1 MNTAVRNAWL
11 RGISGASE
19 AHQAFRIR
27 DAHKDGLRPID
38 VFGAIEELEIPLVFE
53 PLDHLLGA
61 CVRVESTTVG
71 ILVTTE
77 RSLHMQRFTAA
88 HELGHFVLDHEG
100 SLDREVRMPG
110 HTTNRPIV
118 EIEADAFAAEFLM
131 PTWLVKA
138 TTERR
143 GWWSD
148 ELLSD
153 PDVVYQLSLR
163 LSVSYE
169 AACWGLV
176 SSEFIPHGIGAKLA
190 DKEPKEMKAR
200 ALRGIQMSDSWA
212 DVWLLDEG
220 DNGAHLDA
228 GPNDLFIVELNED
241 AASGY
246 RWDPA
251 QADRGGFKVLSDV
264 SQHNEKRVGAAS
276 TRRLIFGAPPKGL
289 HELQLQH
296 RRSFSKRADVQAF
309 SVSISTR
316 GAAKVDDLAPYAYAP
331 AIH

>member
-1 MNTAVRNAWL
+1 MNAAVRNAWL

-27 DAHKDGLRPID
+27 EAHQDGLRPID
-38 VFGAIEELEIPLVFE
+38 VFGAIHELEIPLVFE

-71 ILVTTE
+71 ILITTE

-110 HTTNRPIV
+110 NTTNRPLV
-118 EIEADAFAAEFLM
+118 EVEADTFAAEFLM
-131 PTWLVKA
+131 PKWLVKA
-138 TTERR
+138 IAERR

-153 PDVVYQLSLR
+153 PDVIYQLSLR

-176 SSEFIPHGIGAKLA
+176 SSEFVSHSTGTKLA
-190 DKEPKEMKAR
+190 SKKPKEMKAR

-228 GPNDLFIVELNED
+228 GPNDLFIVELDED

-246 RWDPA
+246 RWDPVH
-251 QADRGGFKVLSDV
+251 ADRSGFKVLSDK
-264 SQHNEKRVGAAS
+264 SQHDEKRVGSVS

-296 RRSFSKRADVQAF
+296 RRSFSKRAEVQAF

-316 GAAKVDDLAPYAYAP
+316 GAAKVDDPMPRAFVP

>member
-1 MNTAVRNAWL
+1 VNTAVRNAWL
-11 RGISGASE
+11 RGVSGASE

-27 DAHKDGLRPID
+27 EAHKHGLRPID
-38 VFGAIEELEIPLVFE
+38 VFGAIEELEIPLAFE
-53 PLDHLLGA
+53 HLDNLLGA

-88 HELGHFVLDHEG
+88 HELGHFVLEHEG

-110 HTTNRPIV
+110 NTMNRPLV

-131 PTWLVKA
+131 PKWLMKA
-138 TTERR
+138 TAERR
-143 GWWSD
+143 GWWSGD
-148 ELLSD
+148 LLAD

-176 SSEFIPHGIGAKLA
+176 SNEYIANSVGAKLA
-190 DKEPKEMKAR
+190 DREPREMKAR

-228 GPNDLFIVELNED
+228 GPNDLFIVELSED

-246 RWDPA
+246 RWDLA
-251 QADRGGFKVLSDV
+251 LADRDGFEVLSDA
-264 SQHNEKRVGAAS
+264 SQHDEKRVGAFS
-276 TRRLIFGAPPKGL
+276 TRRLVFGAPTKGF
-289 HELQLQH
+289 HELQLIH
-296 RRSFSKRADVQAF
+296 RRSFSKRSDAQPF
-309 SVSISTR
+309 SVSISSR
-316 GAAKVDDLAPYAYAP
+316 GAAKVGDPSPHAFAPT
-331 AIH
+331 IH

>member
-1 MNTAVRNAWL
+1 VNTAVRNAWL
-11 RGISGASE
+11 RGVGGASE

-110 HTTNRPIV
+110 NTTNRPIV

-138 TTERR
+138 TAERR
-143 GWWSD
+143 GWWSG

-176 SSEFIPHGIGAKLA
+176 ASEFVSHGVGTKLA
-190 DKEPKEMKAR
+190 GKEPKAMKAR
-200 ALRGIQMSDSWA
+200 VLRGIQMSDSWA

-228 GPNDLFIVELNED
+228 GPNDLFVLELSED

-251 QADRGGFKVLSDV
+251 QADRDGFKVLSDS
-264 SQHNEKRVGAAS
+264 SQHSEKRVGAAS
-276 TRRLIFGAPPKGL
+276 TRRLILSAPPKGL

-296 RRSFSKRADVQAF
+296 RRSFSKRAGVQAF

-316 GAAKVDDLAPYAYAP
+316 GATKVDDTAPYAYAP

>member
-1 MNTAVRNAWL
+1 VNTAVRNAWL

-27 DAHKDGLRPID
+27 EAHKDGLRPID
-38 VFGAIEELEIPLVFE
+38 VFGAIQELEIPLVFE

-71 ILVTTE
+71 ILITTE
-77 RSLHMQRFTAA
+77 RPLHMQRFTAA
-88 HELGHFVLDHEG
+88 HELGHFILDHEG

-110 HTTNRPIV
+110 NTTNRPLV

-131 PTWLVKA
+131 PKWLVKA
-138 TTERR
+138 TAERR
-143 GWWSD
+143 GWWS
-148 ELLSD
+148 EEPLSD
-153 PDVVYQLSLR
+153 PDVIYQLSLR
-163 LSVSYE
+163 LSVSYQ

-176 SSEFIPHGIGAKLA
+176 SSDLVSHSIGSQLA

-220 DNGAHLDA
+220 DNGSHLDA
-228 GPNDLFIVELNED
+228 GPNDLFIVELDEG

-246 RWDPA
+246 RWDAA
-251 QADRGGFKVLSDV
+251 QAARSGFKILSDK
-264 SQHNEKRVGAAS
+264 SQHNENRVGAVS
-276 TRRLIFGAPPKGL
+276 TRRLIFGAPPNGF
-289 HELQLQH
+289 HELQLHH
-296 RRSFSKRADVQAF
+296 RRSFSKRAEVQVF

-316 GAAKVDDLAPYAYAP
+316 GATKADDPTPYAFAP